1 MTVVDAAT
9 VKDKMVISQDAYKIG
24 DVQDIR
30 YDPTTWDIEGLKV
43 RCSKT
48 VSTMISAGTSKS
60 MILLGPVQF
69 SMNDVIVLPDDVEGS
84 NGYIRADSDSFS
96 AVSYLSGR
104 KEITTDGVT
113 VGVVDAVMVDLDG
126 WSLNSLKVKL
136 DKTAY
141 DRLGIKK
148 GLLFAKTVS
157 GLMVSLIETVTENIM
172 LNVTADELKDIV
184 ILD

>member
-1 MTVVDAAT
+1 M
-9 VKDKMVISQDAYKIG
+9 
-24 DVQDIR
+24 
-30 YDPTTWDIEGLKV
+30 
-43 RCSKT
+43 
-48 VSTMISAGTSKS
+48 
-60 MILLGPVQF
+60 
-69 SMNDVIVLPDDVEGS
+69 
-84 NGYIRADSDSFS
+84 
-96 AVSYLSGR
+96 
-104 KEITTDGVT
+104 
-113 VGVVDAVMVDLDG
+113 GVVDAVMVDLDG